1 MPGGRTLAP
10 GFRGCQTPWGRSS
23 IEARPAGHAGPG
35 SGVRGAPTSTPTV
48 LRSTRRLGVESPD
61 PRLDHPAVRD
71 PDHEDARALGPFA
84 ALALVAGSM
93 LGIGIFIAPPV
104 VAAQLDHPG
113 TFLLMWLCG
122 GLSALFGAL
131 AVAELGAMM
140 PRAGG
145 DYPYLRL
152 AYGPGIAFGVGWLQL
167 LAIFPGSLATMAV
180 GTAAFQL
187 PVILGP
193 WFDLPAR
200 VGLPIEITWAVAI
213 IVGLTALNHVGV
225 VMSGRFQVV
234 LTIVPVVVLLG
245 ASVLVLATRGV
256 DGGAWNDGHGP
267 IHVPELPAAAM
278 AFLPVYFAYSGWN
291 AAIFVGGEI
300 KNPARNLPRALV
312 GGTLGVTILY
322 FTLCAGFLAVFPMAD
337 LARVGEAG
345 TAAAHTLFGTLGEV
359 GVTTLIVLAM
369 LGSING
375 TVLTGSRI
383 AFAMARHGHCPAS
396 AGQLHARFRTP
407 VVALWLQAA
416 WSIVLVL
423 SQGFEQLMNYTSAAM
438 LITGTLTVMAVLVLR
453 RKLPDTTR
461 PYRTWGYPVTP
472 ILYAVS
478 SLVVLTVLASKLDPS
493 LFLAAVWFLGALVVH
508 HLFMRK
514 RVPVPS
520 MSSQHVAG
528 GAPEL

>member
-1 MPGGRTLAP
+1 MAGGDASPGISALSNGPGWIGGGAP
-10 GFRGCQTPWGRSS
+10 GRRGR
-23 IEARPAGHAGPG
+23 AAAGPE
-35 SGVRGAPTSTPTV
+35 RG
-48 LRSTRRLGVESPD
+48 TRRFRRAN
-61 PRLDHPAVRD
+61 PRLAVQSAQPGPTRVRD
-71 PDHEDARALGPFA
+71 SDHEDPRSLGPLA

-113 TFLLMWLCG
+113 TFLLMWVAG

-180 GTAAFQL
+180 GTASFQL
-187 PVILGP
+187 PVILGEH
-193 WFDLPAR
+193 FLLPTR
-200 VGLPIEITWAVAI
+200 LGLPPEITWAFVI

-225 VMSGRFQVV
+225 VLSGRLQVG
-234 LTIVPVVVLLG
+234 LTGIP
-245 ASVLVLATRGV
+245 VLVLLAASIGV
-256 DGGAWNDGHGP
+256 LVSQGTGGGAWGTSSTATMRMPGL
-267 IHVPELPAAAM
+267 EAAAL
-278 AFLPVYFAYSGWN
+278 AFMPVYFAYSGWN

-300 KNPARNLPRALV
+300 RNPARNLPRALV
-312 GGTLGVTILY
+312 GGTLGVTVLY
-322 FTLCAGFLAVFPMAD
+322 FVLCVGFLAVFPMAD

-345 TAAAHTLFGTLGEV
+345 TAAARTLFGTFGEL

-383 AFAMARHGHCPAS
+383 AFAMARHGHCVAPA
-396 AGQLHARFRTP
+396 GRLHARFRTP
-407 VVALWLQAA
+407 VVALWLQAG
-416 WSIVLVL
+416 WSLVLVL
-423 SQGFEQLMNYTSAAM
+423 VMHKFEQLMNYTVAAM
-438 LITGTLTVMAVLVLR
+438 LITGTLTVLAVMILR

-461 PYRTWGYPVTP
+461 PYRAWGYPFTP
-472 ILYAVS
+472 ILFAMS
-478 SLVVLTVLASKLDPS
+478 SLAVLGVLIRSLDPS
-493 LFLAAVWFLGALVVH
+493 LLLAAVWFLGALVVH
-508 HLFMRK
+508 HLFLRK
-514 RVPVPS
+514 RSPMPS
-520 MSSQHVAG
+520 MSAG
-528 GAPEL
+528 VPSHEG

>member
-1 MPGGRTLAP
+1 M
-10 GFRGCQTPWGRSS
+10 
-23 IEARPAGHAGPG
+23 
-35 SGVRGAPTSTPTV
+35 
-48 LRSTRRLGVESPD
+48 
-61 PRLDHPAVRD
+61 RD
-71 PDHEDARALGPFA
+71 PDHEEARSLGPFA
-84 ALALVAGSM
+84 ALSLVAGSM

-145 DYPYLRL
+145 DYSYLRL

-193 WFDLPAR
+193 WFHLPAQL
-200 VGLPIEITWAVAI
+200 GLPLEITWAIAI
-213 IVGLTALNHVGV
+213 IVGFTALNHVGV
-225 VMSGRFQVV
+225 VLSGRFQVV
-234 LTIVPVVVLLG
+234 LTMIPVVVLLT
-245 ASVLVLATRGV
+245 ASLVVLATHGI
-256 DGGAWNDGHGP
+256 DGGAWNDGHGTMRTP
-267 IHVPELPAAAM
+267 GLGAAAL

-300 KNPARNLPRALV
+300 KHPARNLPRALV
-312 GGTLGVTILY
+312 GGTLGVTVLY
-322 FTLCAGFLAVFPMAD
+322 FILCAGFLAVFPMAD

-345 TAAAHTLFGTLGEV
+345 TAAASTMFGTLGKV

-383 AFAMARHGHCPAS
+383 AYAMARHGHCPDT
-396 AGQLHARFRTP
+396 AGRLHPRFRTP
-407 VVALWLQAA
+407 VVALWMQAA

-423 SQGFEQLMNYTSAAM
+423 SQSFEQLMNYTSAAM
-438 LITGTLTVMAVLVLR
+438 LITGTLTVMAVIVLR

-472 ILYAVS
+472 VLYGFS
-478 SLVVLTVLASKLDPS
+478 SLVVLSVLASQLDPS
-493 LFLAAVWFLGALVVH
+493 VFLAAIWFVGALVVH
-508 HLFMRK
+508 HVFMRK
-514 RVPVPS
+514 RGAVAP
-520 MSSQHVAG
+520 MSTSVAS

>member
-1 MPGGRTLAP
+1 
-10 GFRGCQTPWGRSS
+10 
-23 IEARPAGHAGPG
+23 
-35 SGVRGAPTSTPTV
+35 
-48 LRSTRRLGVESPD
+48 
-61 PRLDHPAVRD
+61 VRD
-71 PDHEDARALGPFA
+71 PDHEDARSLGPFA
-84 ALALVAGSM
+84 ALSLVAGSM

-113 TFLLMWLCG
+113 TFLLMWLAG

-180 GTAAFQL
+180 GTASFQL

-193 WFDLPAR
+193 YFELPAQL
-200 VGLPIEITWAVAI
+200 GLPNAITWAVVI

-234 LTIVPVVVLLG
+234 LTVVPVLVLLVASVVVLSSQG
-245 ASVLVLATRGV
+245 TT
-256 DGGAWNDGHGP
+256 GGAWGASPGP
-267 IHVPELPAAAM
+267 IHTPGLAVTAM

-300 KNPARNLPRALV
+300 RNPAKNLPRALV

-322 FTLCAGFLAVFPMAD
+322 FMLCVGFLAVFPMGD
-337 LARVGEAG
+337 LARVGEVG
-345 TAAAHTLFGTLGEV
+345 TAAARTMFGMIGEA

-383 AFAMARHGHCPAS
+383 AYAMARHGHCVQA
-396 AGQLHARFRTP
+396 AGNLHARFRTP

-416 WSIVLVL
+416 WSVVLVL
-423 SQGFEQLMNYTSAAM
+423 SQSFEQLMNYTSAAM
-438 LITGTLTVMAVLVLR
+438 LITGTLTVLAVIVLR

-472 ILYAVS
+472 ILYAAS
-478 SLVVLTVLASKLDPS
+478 SVVVLCVLASKLDPS
-493 LFLAAVWFLGALVVH
+493 LFLGAVWFLGALGVH
-508 HLFMRK
+508 HVFMRK
-514 RVPVPS
+514 RAPMPT
-520 MSSQHVAG
+520 MSAGVAS

>member
-1 MPGGRTLAP
+1 M
-10 GFRGCQTPWGRSS
+10 
-23 IEARPAGHAGPG
+23 
-35 SGVRGAPTSTPTV
+35 
-48 LRSTRRLGVESPD
+48 
-61 PRLDHPAVRD
+61 RD
-71 PDHEDARALGPFA
+71 PDHEEARSLGPFA

-113 TFLLMWLCG
+113 TFLLMWLAG

-145 DYPYLRL
+145 DYPYLRI

-180 GTAAFQL
+180 GTASFQF
-187 PVILGP
+187 PVILGSY
-193 WFDLPAR
+193 FDLPAQL
-200 VGLPIEITWAVAI
+200 GLPNEVTWAVVI

-225 VMSGRFQVV
+225 VMSGRFQVGLTTIPV
-234 LTIVPVVVLLG
+234 LVLLG
-245 ASVLVLATRGV
+245 ASVLVLATQGV
-256 DGGAWNDGHGP
+256 SGGAWGASPGP
-267 IHVPELPAAAM
+267 IHAPGIAATAM

-300 KNPARNLPRALV
+300 RNPARNLPRALI

-322 FTLCAGFLAVFPMAD
+322 FVLCVGFLAVFPMGD
-337 LARVGEAG
+337 LARVGEVG
-345 TAAAHTLFGTLGEV
+345 TAAASALFGAVGKV

-383 AFAMARHGHCPAS
+383 AYAMARHGHCPPS
-396 AGQLHARFRTP
+396 AGKLHERYRTP
-407 VVALWLQAA
+407 VVALWMQAA
-416 WSIVLVL
+416 WSVVLVL
-423 SQGFEQLMNYTSAAM
+423 SQSFEQLMNYTSAAM
-438 LITGTLTVMAVLVLR
+438 LITGTLTVLAVIVLR
-453 RKLPDTTR
+453 RKMPDTTR

-472 ILYAVS
+472 ILYATS
-478 SLVVLTVLASKLDPS
+478 SVVVLCVLASKLDPS
-493 LFLAAVWFLGALVVH
+493 LFLGAVWFLGALAVH
-508 HLFMRK
+508 HFFMRK
-514 RVPVPS
+514 RSPGPT
-520 MSSQHVAG
+520 MSAGVAG
-528 GAPEL
+528 VPPET